1 MLESEKANTVDIM
14 KYILSYAS
22 NLSGSYT
29 QGGVYSREYI
39 ESSVRNL
46 LCQITEMS
54 FKNSDQYQ
62 FSDGYDQSARPL
74 RQNVQ
79 MKRGDW
85 ICPKYFSSHISHNSL
100 QL

>member
-1 MLESEKANTVDIM
+1 M

-22 NLSGSYT
+22 NLSGSDT
-29 QGGVYSREYI
+29 QGSVYSREYI

-54 FKNSDQYQ
+54 FKNSVENRTASNQYQ
-62 FSDGYDQSARPL
+62 FSGGYDQSARPL

-85 ICPKYFSSHISHNSL
+85 ICPKYVSSWIFSHNSF